1 MHRIPQNRITFH
13 SRILFANR
21 ELYACCDTM
30 NFRDHEIS
38 LC

>member
-1 MHRIPQNRITFH
+1 MHRIPQKRVTFN

-21 ELYACCDTM
+21 EFSACYETTI
-30 NFRDHEIS
+30 FRDHEIS